1 MNKNTHQSHSD
12 VLAVSPVSGSR
23 PGLMK
28 KATSKIVALGLSTIA
43 AIGATGCMTNV
54 GGNGGSGYSEACST
68 AEHIEPIKTS
78 IHKFTYESEF
88 LYDPVS
94 GIKINLDI
102 DVGGI
107 TSQLKETC
115 GGQPQVQ
122 LFGTISK
129 YYQGED
135 QIQKGVLLSAKDISA
150 DGRQHLEV
158 SLDGSDSESKQYN
171 DIHID
176 NFEIRITGPGGNPV
190 FKKFSAKP
198 KMAQM

>member
-1 MNKNTHQSHSD
+1 MNKNTPQSHSD

-43 AIGATGCMTNV
+43 AIGATGCVTNV

-78 IHKFTYESEF
+78 IHKFTYESEY
-88 LYDPVS
+88 LYDPVE

-122 LFGTISK
+122 LFGTIHRN
-129 YYQGED
+129 YQGV
-135 QIQKGVLLSAKDISA
+135 QPQQGLLSAKGIDT

-171 DIHID
+171 DIYID